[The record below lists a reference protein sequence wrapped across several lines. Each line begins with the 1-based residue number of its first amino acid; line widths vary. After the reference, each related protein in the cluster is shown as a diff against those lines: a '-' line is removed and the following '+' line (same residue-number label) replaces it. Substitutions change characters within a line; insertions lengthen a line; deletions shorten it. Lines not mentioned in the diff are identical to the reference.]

1 MKSLTYSCSCKTYV
15 IRRNV
20 RFSNQPHNRAVVL
33 TEYRSFKTKKENYLD
48 VIHYTVDDDFSETT

>member
-15 IRRNV
+15 IRLNV

-33 TEYRSFKTKKENYLD
+33 VETQSFETKKENHLD
-48 VIHYTVDDDFSETT
+48 VIHYSRRCFL